1 MYLFATVSA
10 YGYLSDISTKYQV
23 RAVELNLITWR
34 KVNCI
39 HNWFVLK
46 NVQNGVDDCNRYLV
60 TKSNLEAL
68 QKVVKQV
75 LDDNSLA
82 MELLP
87 PSKGFFFGSQELDS
101 YYFTDLQYTYDR
113 ITDVLNSYDNELL
126 FFLLSYHPIVPA
138 KL

>member
-39 HNWFVLK
+39 HNWFVK

-113 ITDVLNSYDNELL
+113 ITDVLNSYDNEWDVYYQ
-126 FFLLSYHPIVPA
+126 SSW
-138 KL
+138 